1 VTNGRWTLAVLL
13 GFDLITKLLALT
25 LLPTSQSVDPDALV
39 QVVLRTNSL
48 GIGTWGQTLS
58 ADSGLADRAAAGLGM
73 AAVGIVLV
81 STRGSSRLRRVL
93 TVLGFYFTVSIF
105 AGLWL
110 RRIETIPMPVG
121 VGLMRLGGATLLA
134 SIWWLTPPGW
144 WRLASALL
152 AASAIGNFASVLLP
166 PHEIV
171 DFLYSRLVARCLGWG
186 VFNAADLYYLAGG
199 LVLAMAIM
207 RALVR
212 RIRAR
217 LERQTV

>member
-1 VTNGRWTLAVLL
+1 MKGRWTLAALL

-25 LLPTSQSVDPDALV
+25 LLPTSQSVEPDALV

-48 GIGTWGQTLS
+48 GIGTWGQALS
-58 ADSGLADRAAAGLGM
+58 AASGLADRAAAGLGM
-73 AAVGIVLV
+73 AAVGIVLI
-81 STRGSSRLRRVL
+81 STRGSSRIRRIL
-93 TVLGFYFTVSIF
+93 AVLGSYFAVSIL

-110 RRIETIPMPVG
+110 RSIETFPMPVG
-121 VGLMRLGGATLLA
+121 VGLMRLGGATLFT

-144 WRLASALL
+144 WRLAFALL
-152 AASAIGNFASVLLP
+152 AASAIGNFAGVLLP

-171 DFLYSRLVARCLGWG
+171 DFLYSRLVATCLGWG
-186 VFNAADLYYLAGG
+186 VFNAADVYYLVGC
-199 LVLAMAIM
+199 LVLAMAII

-217 LERQTV
+217 LASGA